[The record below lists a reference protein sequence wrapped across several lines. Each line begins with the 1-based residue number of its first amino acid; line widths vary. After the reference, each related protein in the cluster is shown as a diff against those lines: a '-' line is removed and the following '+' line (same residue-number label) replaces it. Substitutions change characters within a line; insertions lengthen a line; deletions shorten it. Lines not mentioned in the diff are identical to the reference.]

1 MLIGRELR
9 MVPKQ
14 RALVQVWT
22 TADSC
27 DLNFLTAMIYTF
39 GLIDSYDLSLS
50 STAISGVEQLLL
62 PPSCFLFHH
71 PSRTKTARFLIDQTL
86 QKVTT
91 VAPIVMQ
98 SKGFQ
103 HSD

>member
-71 PSRTKTARFLIDQTL
+71 PSRTKTVRLLKETL
-86 QKVTT
+86 QKVVT
-91 VAPIVMQ
+91 VTPIVMQ